1 MEALYRKY
9 RPRKF
14 GEIVGQEHV
23 KRILLNSLETGTIS
37 HAYIFA
43 GPRGTGKTT
52 TARILAKSLNC
63 MRNPFSEPCNECESC
78 KAVDMGSHLDVVEL
92 DAASNRGID
101 EIRRIRDG
109 VNFAPAMGRYKVYI
123 IDEVH
128 MLTKEAFNALLKT
141 LEEPPVHVVFVL
153 ATTNPEKIP
162 PTILSRCQILEFKNL
177 SVEEIVERLRNVC
190 KIEGFD
196 VSDDALLK
204 IAKRAAGGMRDA
216 LSILEQVVRFTGGE
230 VQPSAVDEALGLM
243 SEEKINEFV
252 NAIFRAEIDKVHEI
266 VEKVY
271 VEKGDFDT
279 FTTQLIDYVLSLGT
293 EEMLKLGLE
302 FYRIKKELRSAEE
315 KLLIAKLLFT
325 ALCKKSKT
333 DTSTETSVRKE
344 NVAFEATVTSQE
356 SSIRDERTEKNLKTE
371 KSGFKSDVESVK
383 KFSAEEKINVE
394 ERLQSDVADAK
405 AVLEVKSSNGSA
417 GTMKVDETKHPS
429 TIGGS
434 TRVTEAI
441 LEDLKYKG
449 DLSIFVAL
457 SLAKVFENEDE
468 IRIVFEQSRRFSYEL
483 LKERKNEVEMLYKN
497 KSGKLRPVVVE
508 LGSEEEDPVLERLK
522 SLFGEPEI

>member
-9 RPRKF
+9 RPKRF

-141 LEEPPVHVVFVL
+141 LEEPPAHVVFVL

-162 PTILSRCQILEFKNL
+162 PTISSRCQILEFKNL
-177 SVEEIVERLRNVC
+177 SVEEIIERLRNVC
-190 KIEGFD
+190 RIEGFD
-196 VSDDALLK
+196 VSDGALLK

-252 NAIFRAEIDKVHEI
+252 NAILRAEIDKVHEI

-279 FTTQLIDYVLSLGT
+279 FTTQLIDYALSLGT
-293 EEMLKLGLE
+293 EEMLRLGLE

-333 DTSTETSVRKE
+333 DTSVEAAVRKE
-344 NVAFEATVTSQE
+344 SLASEAPVTTQQE
-356 SSIRDERTEKNLKTE
+356 SSTRDKRTEKSLKAE
-371 KSGFKSDVESVK
+371 KLEFKSDVESEK
-383 KFSAEEKINVE
+383 KSSAKEKF
-394 ERLQSDVADAK
+394 LSDVEK
-405 AVLEVKSSNGSA
+405 AEVVSEVKSSDGSTDA
-417 GTMKVDETKHPS
+417 MGVDKAEHSGTTNV
-429 TIGGS
+429 S

-468 IRIVFEQSRRFSYEL
+468 IRIVFDQSRRFSYEL
-483 LKERKNEVEMLYKN
+483 LKERKNEVEILYKN

-508 LGSEEEDPVLERLK
+508 LASVEEDPVLERLK